1 MDIVTYRELEPKDDF
16 MLLMEMGFGSPLS
29 PVRFEKIIDL
39 DIRLRNG
46 PVGFCA
52 VENGRVLAFVGVM
65 DIPTKTVD
73 GDEMMVGGI
82 YDVVTHPGFA
92 KRGLCRALMDRAH
105 AYFEENKYPF
115 SFLLTNRTII
125 AYALYKKMGY
135 VEIEKFSQYPTAYKI
150 LRKDEPEKK
159 LQAELNPEKIH
170 KLYFEYVKDKTGFVV
185 RQKDFINVFLAWKNF
200 ESKRPIHQQN
210 GYALIAEMRGSVRIR
225 ELISLDDR
233 TYWSLLDQVES
244 LAEAGI
250 VDRLVADENLLEIYK
265 ARGYNIQQGDHLTFM
280 VKKLSDFEFEST
292 YGDGFQIRALDL
304 F

>member
-1 MDIVTYRELEPKDDF
+1 MEIVSYRELEPKDDF

-29 PVRFEKIIDL
+29 PTRFGKIINS

-52 VENGRVLAFVGVM
+52 VENGRVVAFVGVM

-73 GDEMMVGGI
+73 GNEMMVGGI

-92 KRGLCRALMDRAH
+92 KRGLCKTLMDRSH
-105 AYFEENKYPF
+105 QYFQEKKYPF

-135 VEIEKFSQYPTAYKI
+135 VEIEKFSRYPTAYKV
-150 LRKDEPEKK
+150 LRKDEGQRKFE
-159 LQAELNPEKIH
+159 AELNPEKIH
-170 KLYFEYVKDKTGFVV
+170 KLYFEYVRDKTGFVV
-185 RQKDFINVFLAWKNF
+185 RQKDFINVFLGWKNF
-200 ESKRPIHQQN
+200 DPKRPIHQQN

-233 TYWSLLDQVES
+233 TYRSLLDQVES
-244 LAEAGI
+244 LAEAGV

-265 ARGYNIQQGDHLTFM
+265 ARGYNIRQGDHLTFM
-280 VKKLSDFEFEST
+280 VKKLSNVEFQAT
-292 YGDGFQIRALDL
+292 YGDGFQIKALDL